1 MNDDDDQGLP
11 LPQAF
16 GLSWLDDAWWFRF
29 CMFTRAAHTQTVGT
43 YSKHTNSLVGR
54 FVMSHSNRL
63 HRSRSRTLVPS
74 SFLSLA
80 LALAQRF
87 DIFDMNSF
95 CFILYFLTTC
105 SSDSSFFGD
114 FGSIRSVCVWVSAFV
129 IFCPCA
135 YNNKFSLVFSSCLT
149 VSLCFVIWAELS
161 FKKQIQATTTTT
173 TTIPHHSTPYKTKR
187 TRKRVYARVYF
198 FTSFFDICLLILFRY
213 CFTLIF

>member
-1 MNDDDDQGLP
+1 MISILYVY
-11 LPQAF
+11 
-16 GLSWLDDAWWFRF
+16 
-29 CMFTRAAHTQTVGT
+29 TRCA
-43 YSKHTNSLVGR
+43 HTNSSRNVQQTHKLIDWSFCNVTLEP
-54 FVMSHSNRL
+54 FTSFPFSHP
-63 HRSRSRTLVPS
+63 RSLFPS
-74 SFLSLA
+74 LS

-135 YNNKFSLVFSSCLT
+135 YNNKFSLVFSSCFS
-149 VSLCFVIWAELS
+149 VCLCFVIWAELS

-173 TTIPHHSTPYKTKR
+173 IPHHSTALHTKQN
-187 TRKRVYARVYF
+187 ARGSAYTPVCIF
-198 FTSFFDICLLILFRY
+198 SLHF
-213 CFTLIF
+213 LIFAY